1 MQEKAHSNTEKKH
14 VGLWIVVVL
23 LACLILG
30 LILLV
35 PRCRRKPVE
44 VPARQPPGE
53 RFAFDDF
60 YHTEDGRWTLETP
73 VDLLKEQKYVS
84 GEAERERFLVYAA
97 QPAETVVIRS
107 ARGRWKQVDVVDGE
121 SIVATGWVDANDKQA
136 RLLP

>member
-1 MQEKAHSNTEKKH
+1 MSDDTDKRRR
-14 VGLWIVVVL
+14 GLWIIVLLVL
-23 LACLILG
+23 LALG
-30 LILLV
+30 LLAII
-35 PRCRRKPVE
+35 PRRRRRVPVE
-44 VPARQPPGE
+44 VSPEPSGE

-60 YHTEDGRWTLETP
+60 YHAEEGRWALETA

-84 GEAERERFLVYAA
+84 GEAERERFLVHAA

-121 SIVATGWVDANDKQA
+121 RIVASGWIDANNKQA